1 LDKIKTTHVGS
12 LPRSN
17 ELSELLFKKD
27 KKEKIDLVKFDE
39 VVKKNVE
46 KIVKKQ
52 IELGIDIIS
61 DGEMSKISYATYVK
75 DRIDGFS
82 GESERRAPKD
92 LDDFPSFKEKISRT
106 GGTPTYTRPCCTNE
120 LKVKDTTSL
129 AKDIKNFKDAISA
142 NNHNEAFMNSASP
155 GVISAFLPNKF
166 YKNDDEY
173 LENLSNVMNSEYEE
187 IVSNGIYLQL
197 DCPDL
202 ALARHM
208 TFKDLSE
215 VEFLKKAEKQ
225 IEYLNHAIKNIDKSK
240 IRMHICWGNYE
251 GPHIHDISLS
261 KIMPIVLK
269 ANVETILIESS
280 NPRHSHEWKIFEDIK
295 LPNDK
300 MIAPGVIDST
310 TNFVEHP
317 EVVKNRIIQF
327 SKVISKDQI
336 IAGTDCGFS
345 TFAGFGNVDE
355 GIVYKK
361 LESLVKGTE
370 LASKAI

>member
-27 KKEKIDLVKFDE
+27 KKEKIDLIKFDE
-39 VVKKNVE
+39 VVKKDVE

-82 GESERRAPKD
+82 GESERKAPKD
-92 LDDFPSFKEKISRT
+92 LDDFPSFKERIART

-129 AKDIKNFKDAISA
+129 AKDIKNFKDVLRA
-142 NNHNEAFMNSASP
+142 NNHKEAFMNAASP

-173 LENLSNVMNSEYEE
+173 LENLSNVMKSEYEE

-215 VEFLKKAEKQ
+215 QEFLKKAEKQ

-251 GPHIHDISLS
+251 GPHTHDISLN

-280 NPRHSHEWKIFEDIK
+280 NPRHSHEWQIFEDIK

-317 EVVKNRIIQF
+317 EVVKNRIIKF

-355 GIVYKK
+355 SIVYKK

-370 LASKAI
+370 LASKEI

>member
-1 LDKIKTTHVGS
+1 MDKIKTTHVGS

-27 KKEKIDLVKFDE
+27 KKEKIDLIKFDE
-39 VVKKNVE
+39 VVKKDVE

-92 LDDFPSFKEKISRT
+92 LDDFPSFKERIART

-129 AKDIKNFKDAISA
+129 AKDIKNFKDVLRA
-142 NNHNEAFMNSASP
+142 NNHKEAFMNAASP

-173 LENLSNVMNSEYEE
+173 LENLSNVMKSEYEE

-215 VEFLKKAEKQ
+215 QEFLKKAEKQ

-251 GPHIHDISLS
+251 GPHTHDISLN

-280 NPRHSHEWKIFEDIK
+280 NPRHSHEWQIFEDIK

-317 EVVKNRIIQF
+317 EVVKNRIIKF

-355 GIVYKK
+355 SIVYKK
-361 LESLVKGTE
+361 LESLVRGTE
-370 LASKAI
+370 LASKEI

>member
-27 KKEKIDLVKFDE
+27 KKEKIDLIKFDE
-39 VVKKNVE
+39 VVKKDVE

-92 LDDFPSFKEKISRT
+92 LDDFPSFKERIART

-129 AKDIKNFKDAISA
+129 AKDIKNFKDVLRS
-142 NNHNEAFMNSASP
+142 NNHKEAFMNAASP

-173 LENLSNVMNSEYEE
+173 LENLSNVMKSEYEE

-215 VEFLKKAEKQ
+215 QEFLKKAEKQ

-251 GPHIHDISLS
+251 GPHIHDISLN

-280 NPRHSHEWKIFEDIK
+280 NPRHSHEWQIFEDIK

-317 EVVKNRIIQF
+317 EVVKNRIIKF

-355 GIVYKK
+355 SIVYKK

-370 LASKAI
+370 LASKEI